1 MAENLPFLISFISE
15 FTNSTDI
22 CSKNSTIC
30 SKLNHSDFV
39 EKKSGALELVN
50 LTKNNATLKEVWDS
64 CVSKSP
70 GDVAKIIS
78 ESKSSS
84 CLLKT
89 IDELKEC
96 SKISKFKMAN
106 ESMKSYLQSNTIV
119 IASQIYFLYTTLKE
133 LKEAENII
141 KNENLFGN
149 IENNIFQL
157 NQQLDEYKLIINDIN
172 ESRNQSDNL
181 ANLSIKYNQAGM
193 KSNNIILMYRNTMD
207 LLNAVEIK
215 IGSKIETLKLRHGD
229 SVRGT
234 VTNGIQTLLSARNV
248 YRLWP
253 DLSDWN
259 RALGLLSVAAFG
271 YLTYQHNQFRM
282 LTTERIAELR
292 DKMAELETIKQS
304 LNEID
309 QKIRNYNE
317 ELIRN

>member
-1 MAENLPFLISFISE
+1 MAENLPILISFISE

-30 SKLNHSDFV
+30 SKLNHTDFI

-70 GDVAKIIS
+70 DDVAKIIS
-78 ESKSSS
+78 ESESSS

-106 ESMKSYLQSNTIV
+106 ESIKSYLQSNAIV

-141 KNENLFGN
+141 KNENLFDN
-149 IENNIFQL
+149 IENNIIQL
-157 NQQLDEYKLIINDIN
+157 NQQLDEYRLIINDIN

-193 KSNNIILMYRNTMD
+193 KSNNIILLYRNTMD

-259 RALGLLSVAAFG
+259 RVLGLLSVATFG

-282 LTTERIAELR
+282 LTTKRIAELR
-292 DKMAELETIKQS
+292 DKMEELETIKQRLS
-304 LNEID
+304 EID

-317 ELIRN
+317 ELIHN